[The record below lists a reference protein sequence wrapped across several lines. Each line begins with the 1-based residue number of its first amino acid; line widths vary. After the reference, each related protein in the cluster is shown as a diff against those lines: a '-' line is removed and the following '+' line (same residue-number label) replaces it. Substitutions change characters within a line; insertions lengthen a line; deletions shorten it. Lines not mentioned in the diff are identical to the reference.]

1 MKNKKVAVTGGLGFI
16 GSHLVERLCPE
27 NEVVIVD
34 NESSGS
40 IKNIEH
46 LEFDNISLD
55 LGDITKIDLEKSF
68 EGCDYIFHHA
78 AMTSVPA
85 SVLDPLQCNLVNV
98 TGTLNVLLAARE
110 NEVQKV
116 VFASSSAV
124 YGDNSNF
131 PLSEDAPINSISP
144 YALSKATGEMYC
156 QLFSEIYNLPTIS
169 LRYFNVFGPRQ
180 DPNSAYAAVI
190 PHFVKAILNDERP
203 VIYGDGEQTRD
214 FIYVKH
220 IVDANLKACHSDQ
233 TGVFNIS
240 IGNSIT
246 INELVDIIN
255 LVVGKDIDP
264 IYDDPRSGDIKHS
277 LADTSKAKSFGFCPT
292 SSFTEELRQIV
303 NWFVDNEKIKDL
315 E

>member
-16 GSHLVERLCPE
+16 GSHLVEKLCPE

-40 IKNIEH
+40 VKNIEH
-46 LEFDNISLD
+46 IEPDNIHLD
-55 LGDITKIDLEKSF
+55 LGDITTIDLEKSF
-68 EGCDYIFHHA
+68 ESCDYVFHHA

-85 SVLDPLQCNLVNV
+85 SVMDPFKCNLVNI

-110 NEVQKV
+110 VDVQKV

-124 YGDNSNF
+124 YGDNTNF
-131 PLSEDAPINSISP
+131 PLSEDSPFKAISP

-156 QLFSEIYNLPTIS
+156 QLFAEIYNLPTVS

-190 PHFVKAILNDERP
+190 PHFINAVLNDKRP

-220 IVDANLKACHSDQ
+220 IVDANLKACQSDL

-246 INELVDIIN
+246 INELVDKIN
-255 LVVGKDIDP
+255 QVIGKKIDP
-264 IYDDPRSGDIKHS
+264 IYDDPRPGDVKHS
-277 LADTSKAKSFGFCPT
+277 LADISKAKSFGFHPQ
-292 SSFTEELRQIV
+292 SNFTDELRKTMEF
-303 NWFVDNEKIKDL
+303 FVSTRRNKNK
-315 E
+315 

>member
-16 GSHLVERLCPE
+16 GSHLVEKLCQE

-40 IKNIEH
+40 IENIKH
-46 LEFDNISLD
+46 LELDNISLD
-55 LGDITKIDLEKSF
+55 LGDITQIDLKKSF
-68 EGCDYIFHHA
+68 EECDYVFHHA
-78 AMTSVPA
+78 AMASVPA
-85 SVLDPLQCNLVNV
+85 SVADPLQCNKVNV
-98 TGTLNVLLAARE
+98 TGTLKVLLAARE

-124 YGDNSNF
+124 YGDNTNF
-131 PLSEDAPINSISP
+131 PLSEDTPIKSISP

-156 QLFSEIYNLPTIS
+156 QLFTDIYNLPTIS

-190 PHFVKAILNDERP
+190 PHFINAILNDERP
-203 VIYGDGEQTRD
+203 VIYGDGEQSRD

-220 IVDANLKACHSDQ
+220 VVDANLKASQSDQ
-233 TGVFNIS
+233 TGAFNIS

-246 INELVDIIN
+246 IKELVAIIN
-255 LVVGKDIDP
+255 EVVGKDITP
-264 IYDDPRSGDIKHS
+264 IYGNPRPGDIKHS
-277 LADTSKAKSFGFCPT
+277 LADVTLAKSFGFSPK
-292 SSFTEELRQIV
+292 SNFTKELKEIV
-303 NWFVDNEKIKDL
+303 NWFVDNKEN
-315 E
+315 